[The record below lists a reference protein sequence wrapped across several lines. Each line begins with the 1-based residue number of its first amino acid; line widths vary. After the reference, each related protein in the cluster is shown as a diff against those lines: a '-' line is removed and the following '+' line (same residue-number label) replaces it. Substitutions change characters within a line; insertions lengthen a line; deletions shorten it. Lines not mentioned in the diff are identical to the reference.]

1 MENERVVYTYESQPD
16 NRVRLIASGSMNE
29 ELLDALEIYVTLQKK
44 KLQSQKQ
51 QETRDMHQQSIPMVD
66 KQPQLI
72 QELPNALE

>member
-44 KLQSQKQ
+44 KLQLQKQ
-51 QETRDMHQQSIPMVD
+51 QETRDIHQQSIPVVD
-66 KQPQLI
+66 K
-72 QELPNALE
+72 

>member
-44 KLQSQKQ
+44 KLQVQKQ
-51 QETRDMHQQSIPMVD
+51 QETKYIHQRSISMID
-66 KQPQLI
+66 KQPKLI
-72 QELPNALE
+72 QDPPDSLE